1 MSEFRQKIERGFETF
16 AHLVYRWRWVVLFL
30 MLILVASI
38 ASQLQ
43 KLTTATSN
51 ESFLRS
57 DDPILLAYNDFR
69 EQFGRD
75 EMIIIAIQPPDVF
88 DLKFLNRLKV
98 FHEELEDKVPHVEEI
113 TSLVNARNTRGEGDR
128 LIVEDLLEQWPRNN
142 EDLMALN
149 KRVLS
154 NPLYVNRLISEDGR
168 FTTVVIQT
176 NSLSGEANDRDVASG
191 FDDAEN
197 PSKNKKKEEPVFL
210 TEKEN
215 AAVVM
220 SVNKIVKR
228 YQADDFR
235 LYLAGSPVVTTMT
248 KISMKKDMML
258 FIILAVLTIALCLF
272 LLFRRL
278 SGVIIPLLIVVLT
291 LLSTLGLMALTGV
304 PVTTVT
310 MVLPSFILAVG
321 VGDSVHILSI
331 FYRQLQ
337 KTGKKKASVI
347 HAMGHSGLAVVMTSL
362 TTAAGLAS
370 FSTAEVASIADL
382 GVFAGVGVMLALVYT
397 IILIPALLAV
407 IQIRIKSDPD
417 AQTRRSFFDRLLDV
431 FTDFSTGHSKAIAA
445 ISAALILISLTAA
458 SRLHFSHDVLKWQP
472 EKSPVRIATQKINDE
487 LKGSVTLEVILDTGR
502 ENGLY
507 DPVILK
513 KLDRLAGEIEG
524 IEQGDLFVGMASSV
538 ADILKEINQA
548 LNENRPEFYSI
559 PDNPKLI
566 PQEFL
571 LFENSGSDDLEDVI
585 DSRFQLARFT
595 IKVPWLDAL
604 KYSPFLK
611 DIEARFRAAFGQDAH
626 ITITGLMT
634 LFCRALTAAIHS
646 MGKSYLI
653 AAGVITIMMILFIG
667 SLRIGLISML
677 PNLAPIIVTMGI
689 MGLFGLPLD
698 MFTMLIGSIAI
709 GLAVDDTVHFMHNFR
724 RYYHDTVDVT
734 EAVRHTLHTAGRAM
748 LTTSVVLSIGF
759 FVLMFASMNN
769 VFYFGMLTGITI
781 FLALLADFML
791 SPALMAIVIKPH
803 GRNNKEV

>member
-1 MSEFRQKIERGFETF
+1 MSGSRQKIERGFETF
-16 AHLVYRWRWVVLFL
+16 AHLIYRWRWVVLLL
-30 MLILVASI
+30 MLSVAAGL
-38 ASQLQ
+38 ASQMP

-51 ESFLRS
+51 ESFLHS

-69 EQFGRD
+69 DQFGRD
-75 EMIIIAIQPPDVF
+75 ELIIIAIQPPDVF
-88 DLKFLNRLKV
+88 DLKFLKRLKAL
-98 FHEELEDKVPHVEEI
+98 HEDIEAKVPHVNEI
-113 TSLVNARNTRGEGDR
+113 TSLVNVRNTRGDGDQ
-128 LIVEDLLEQWPRNN
+128 LIVEDLLEKWPQNKD
-142 EDLMALN
+142 ELMALK
-149 KRVLS
+149 KRVMS
-154 NPLYVNRLISEDGR
+154 NPLYINRLISEDGG
-168 FTTVVIQT
+168 FTTVIIQT
-176 NSLSGEANDRDVASG
+176 NSFSGEDNDLDFTSG
-191 FDDAEN
+191 FDDAEKS
-197 PSKNKKKEEPVFL
+197 SKDSQKGRPVFL

-220 SVNKIVKR
+220 SVSKIVNR

-235 LYLAGSPVVTTMT
+235 LYLAGSPVVTTLT

-258 FIILAVLTIALCLF
+258 FIILAVLTIGLCLF
-272 LLFRRL
+272 LMFRRFT
-278 SGVIIPLLIVVLT
+278 GVALPLLIVMLT
-291 LLSTLGLMALTGV
+291 LISTLGLMALTGV

-321 VGDSVHILSI
+321 VGDSVHVLAI
-331 FYRQLQ
+331 FYRYLG
-337 KTGKKKASVI
+337 KTGKKKDSIV
-347 HAMGHSGLAVVMTSL
+347 HAMGHSGLAIVMTSL

-370 FSTAEVASIADL
+370 FSTAEVASVADL

-397 IILIPALLAV
+397 IILIPALLAIIPIKV
-407 IQIRIKSDPD
+407 KIRPQDH
-417 AQTRRSFFDRLLDV
+417 RSLFDRFLDTI
-431 FTDFSTGHSKAIAA
+431 TDFSTGHPKAIAVA
-445 ISAALILISLTAA
+445 SAALILISLIVAT
-458 SRLHFSHDVLKWQP
+458 RLNFSHDVLKWQP

-513 KLDRLAGEIEG
+513 KFDRLAREIEG

-538 ADILKEINQA
+538 ADILKEIHQA

-604 KYSPFLK
+604 KYAPFMK
-611 DIEARFRAAFGQDAH
+611 DIDARFRAAFGQDAD

-653 AAGVITIMMILFIG
+653 AAGVITIMMILLIG

-709 GLAVDDTVHFMHNFR
+709 GMVVDDTVHFMHNFR
-724 RYYHDTVDVT
+724 RYYHETGDVT
-734 EAVRHTLHTAGRAM
+734 EAVRQTLHTAGRAM
-748 LTTSVVLSIGF
+748 LVTSVVLSIGF

-781 FLALLADFML
+781 FLALLADFL
-791 SPALMAIVIKPH
+791 LAPALMAIVIKAH
-803 GRNNKEV
+803 GRGNKEV

>member
-1 MSEFRQKIERGFETF
+1 MTDFRQRFEKAFEAF
-16 AHLVYRWRWVVLFL
+16 AHLIYRWRWVVLLL
-30 MLILVASI
+30 MLSVAAGL
-38 ASQLQ
+38 ASQMPR
-43 KLTTATSN
+43 LTSATSN

-57 DDPILLAYNDFR
+57 DDPILLAYNNFR
-69 EQFGRD
+69 DQFGRD
-75 EMIIIAIQPPDVF
+75 ELIIIAIQPPDVF
-88 DLKFLNRLKV
+88 DLEFLKKLKAL
-98 FHEELEDKVPHVEEI
+98 HEDIEAKVPHVNEI
-113 TSLVNARNTRGEGDR
+113 TSLVNARNTRGEGDQ
-128 LIVEDLLEQWPRNN
+128 LIVEDLLEKWPQNKD
-142 EDLMALN
+142 DLMVLK
-149 KRVLS
+149 KRVMS
-154 NPLYVNRLISEDGR
+154 NPLYLNRLISEDGR
-168 FTTVVIQT
+168 FTTIVIQT
-176 NSLSGEANDRDVASG
+176 NSFSDEGNDLDVTSG
-191 FDDAEN
+191 FDDAEKSSN
-197 PSKNKKKEEPVFL
+197 DSQKAGPVFL

-220 SVNKIVKR
+220 SVNKIVKL
-228 YQADDFR
+228 YQGDDFR

-258 FIILAVLTIALCLF
+258 FIILAVLTIGLCLF
-272 LLFRRL
+272 LMFRRL
-278 SGVIIPLLIVVLT
+278 SGVVLPLLIVILT
-291 LLSTLGLMALTGV
+291 LISTLGLMALTGA

-321 VGDSVHILSI
+321 VGASVHILAI
-331 FYRQLQ
+331 FYRYLG
-337 KTGKKKASVI
+337 KTGKKKDSII
-347 HAMGHSGLAVVMTSL
+347 HAMGHSGLAIVMTSL

-370 FSTAEVASIADL
+370 FSTAEVASVADL
-382 GVFAGVGVMLALVYT
+382 GVFAGVGVMLALFYT
-397 IILIPALLAV
+397 IILIPALLA
-407 IQIRIKSDPD
+407 IIPIKAKSRPQDH
-417 AQTRRSFFDRLLDV
+417 RSLFDRFLDKI
-431 FTDFSTGHSKAIAA
+431 TDFSTGHPRAIVAA
-445 ISAALILISLTAA
+445 SAALIIISLIAA
-458 SRLHFSHDVLKWQP
+458 TRLNFSHDVLKWQP

-513 KLDRLAGEIEG
+513 KLDRLAEEIEQ

-538 ADILKEINQA
+538 ADILKEIHQA

-585 DSRFQLARFT
+585 DSRFQIARFT

-604 KYSPFLK
+604 KYAPFMK
-611 DIEARFRAAFGQDAH
+611 DIDTRFRAAFGKDAD

-653 AAGVITIMMILFIG
+653 AAGVITIMMILLIG

-677 PNLAPIIVTMGI
+677 PNLAPIIVIMGV

-709 GLAVDDTVHFMHNFR
+709 GMVVDDTVHFMHNFR
-724 RYYHDTVDVT
+724 RYYHDTSDVT
-734 EAVRHTLHTAGRAM
+734 EAVRQTLHTAGRAM
-748 LTTSVVLSIGF
+748 LVTSVVLSIGF
-759 FVLMFASMNN
+759 FVLMLASMNN

-781 FLALLADFML
+781 LLALLADFL
-791 SPALMAIVIKPH
+791 LAPALMAIVIKPH
-803 GRNNKEV
+803 VRNNKEV

>member
-1 MSEFRQKIERGFETF
+1 MSGSRQKIEKGFETF
-16 AHLVYRWRWVVLFL
+16 AHIVYRWRWVVLLL
-30 MLILVASI
+30 MLSFAAGL
-38 ASQLQ
+38 ASQMPN
-43 KLTTATSN
+43 LTTATSN
-51 ESFLRS
+51 ESFLHA

-69 EQFGRD
+69 DQFGRD
-75 EMIIIAIQPPDVF
+75 ELIIIAIQPPDVF
-88 DLKFLNRLKV
+88 DLKFLKKLKAL
-98 FHEELEDKVPHVEEI
+98 HEDIEAKVPHVNEI
-113 TSLVNARNTRGEGDR
+113 TSLVNARNTRGDGDQ
-128 LIVEDLLEQWPRNN
+128 LIVEDLLEKWPRKKD
-142 EDLMALN
+142 ELMTLK
-149 KRVLS
+149 KRVMS
-154 NPLYVNRLISEDGR
+154 NPLYINRLISEDGG
-168 FTTVVIQT
+168 FTTIVIQT
-176 NSLSGEANDRDVASG
+176 NSFSEEGNDLDVTSG
-191 FDDAEN
+191 FDDAEK
-197 PSKNKKKEEPVFL
+197 PSKDRQKDGPVFL

-220 SVNKIVKR
+220 SVSKIVNR

-235 LYLAGSPVVTTMT
+235 LYLAGSPVVTTLT
-248 KISMKKDMML
+248 RISMKKDMML
-258 FIILAVLTIALCLF
+258 FIILAVFTIGLCLF
-272 LLFRRL
+272 LMFRRFT
-278 SGVIIPLLIVVLT
+278 GVALPLLIVMLT
-291 LLSTLGLMALTGV
+291 LISTMGLMALTGV

-321 VGDSVHILSI
+321 IGDSVHVLAL
-331 FYRQLQ
+331 FYRYLGM
-337 KTGKKKASVI
+337 TGKKKDSII
-347 HAMGHSGLAVVMTSL
+347 HAMGHSGLAIAMTSL

-370 FSTAEVASIADL
+370 FSTAEIASVANL
-382 GVFAGVGVMLALVYT
+382 GIFAGAGVILALIYT
-397 IILIPALLAV
+397 TILIPALLA
-407 IQIRIKSDPD
+407 IIPIKAKSRPKDN
-417 AQTRRSFFDRLLDV
+417 RSLLDRLLDRV
-431 FTDFSTGHSKAIAA
+431 TDFSTGHPRAIAA
-445 ISAALILISLTAA
+445 VSAVLILFSLVVAT
-458 SRLHFSHDVLKWQP
+458 RLNFSHDVLKWQP

-513 KLDRLAGEIEG
+513 KLDRLAREIEG
-524 IEQGDLFVGMASSV
+524 IDQGDLFVGMASSV
-538 ADILKEINQA
+538 ADILKEIHQA

-604 KYSPFLK
+604 KYAPFMK
-611 DIEARFRAAFGQDAH
+611 DIDARFRAAFGQDAD

-634 LFCRALTAAIHS
+634 LFGHTLTAAIHS

-653 AAGVITIMMILFIG
+653 AAGVITIMMILLIG
-667 SLRIGLISML
+667 NLRIGLISML

-709 GLAVDDTVHFMHNFR
+709 GMVVDDTVHFMHNFR
-724 RYYHDTVDVT
+724 RYFNETGDVT
-734 EAVRHTLHTAGRAM
+734 EAARQTLHTAGRAM
-748 LTTSVVLSIGF
+748 LVTSVVLSIGF

-781 FLALLADFML
+781 FLALSADFL
-791 SPALMAIVIKPH
+791 LAPALMVIVIKPH
-803 GRNNKEV
+803 GRDNKEV

>member
-1 MSEFRQKIERGFETF
+1 MSGYRQKIERGFETF
-16 AHLVYRWRWVVLFL
+16 VHLIYRWRWVVLLL
-30 MLILVASI
+30 MLSVVAGF
-38 ASQLQ
+38 ASQMP

-69 EQFGRD
+69 DQFGRD
-75 EMIIIAIQPPDVF
+75 ELIIIAIQPPDVF
-88 DLKFLNRLKV
+88 DLKFLKRLKAL
-98 FHEELEDKVPHVEEI
+98 HEDIEAKVPHVNEI
-113 TSLVNARNTRGEGDR
+113 TSLINARSTRGDR
-128 LIVEDLLEQWPRNN
+128 DQLIVEDLLEKWPQNKD
-142 EDLMALN
+142 DLMVLK

-154 NPLYVNRLISEDGR
+154 NPLYLNRLISEDSG
-168 FTTVVIQT
+168 FTTIVIQT
-176 NSLSGEANDRDVASG
+176 NSFSGEDNDPDLTSG
-191 FDDAEN
+191 FDDAEK
-197 PSKNKKKEEPVFL
+197 PSKDSQKGGPVFL

-220 SVNKIVKR
+220 SVSKIVER

-235 LYLAGSPVVTTMT
+235 LYLAGSPVVTTMV

-258 FIILAVLTIALCLF
+258 FIKLAILTIGLCLF
-272 LLFRRL
+272 IMFRRIT
-278 SGVIIPLLIVVLT
+278 GVVLPLLVVILT
-291 LLSTLGLMALTGV
+291 LISTLGLMALTGV

-321 VGDSVHILSI
+321 VGASVHVLAL
-331 FYRQLQ
+331 FYRRFD
-337 KTGKKKASVI
+337 KKGKKKDSIAY
-347 HAMGHSGLAVVMTSL
+347 AMGHSGLAIVMTSL

-370 FSTAEVASIADL
+370 FSTAEVASVANL
-382 GVFAGVGVMLALVYT
+382 GVFAGAGVMLALFYT
-397 IILIPALLAV
+397 IILIPALIAIIPIKV
-407 IQIRIKSDPD
+407 KIRPQDH
-417 AQTRRSFFDRLLDV
+417 RSLFDRFLDWV
-431 FTDFSTGHSKAIAA
+431 TDFSTSHPKAIA
-445 ISAALILISLTAA
+445 ITSAVLILISLIAA
-458 SRLHFSHDVLKWQP
+458 TRLNFSHDVLKWQP
-472 EKSPVRIATQKINDE
+472 DKSSVRIATQKINDE

-513 KLDRLAGEIEG
+513 KLDRLSEEIER
-524 IEQGDLFVGMASSV
+524 IEMGDLFVGMASSV
-538 ADILKEINQA
+538 ADILKEIHQA

-585 DSRFQLARFT
+585 DSRFQIARFT

-604 KYSPFLK
+604 KYAPFLK
-611 DIEARFRAAFGQDAH
+611 DVEDRFRTAFGQDAD

-646 MGKSYLI
+646 MGKSYAI
-653 AAGVITIMMILFIG
+653 AAGVITIMMILLIG

-677 PNLAPIIVTMGI
+677 PNLAPIIVVMGV

-709 GLAVDDTVHFMHNFR
+709 GMVVDDTVHFMHNFR
-724 RYYHDTVDVT
+724 RYYNETGDVT
-734 EAVRHTLHTAGRAM
+734 EAVRQTLHTAGRAM
-748 LTTSVVLSIGF
+748 LVTTIVLSIGF

-781 FLALLADFML
+781 LLALLADFL
-791 SPALMAIVIKPH
+791 LAPALLTIVIKPH
-803 GRNNKEV
+803 GHRNKEV